1 MTEPRYMYF
10 LAHTGP
16 DTERAREL
24 RNLLHPDVEVFLDAC
39 DLVPGD
45 EWDVEL
51 PRRQR
56 QARATVALL
65 SGSTEAAYYLREEI
79 ASAIAYQRHEADT
92 HRLIPVY
99 LDGVPKDPAQIPCGM
114 RVRHALDAARL
125 GMVGVAAELKKVAT
139 ALTTA
144 SSPSLPPD
152 MPEPADRVAIF
163 DALCTFLTPQ
173 FDEIVFRINAP
184 KQHLAPTSEPL
195 ARRALDLVQWAEQGG
210 STRMNGLCNAISK
223 IAPGAQRAGVGRKLG
238 ETHIY
243 SKVFIL
249 PPVDTEGF
257 AGRKTE
263 LERLTGLLINATPP
277 AGGRIAGVYC
287 APGVGKL
294 GLAVHFA
301 KTERERFPGGV
312 LGVDLRGVEDPADAI
327 SRLAT
332 AQGEPLTPEE
342 QVRPLHEI
350 MQARF
355 ADRRCLLVLD
365 NLEHGG
371 ALKQVKPGGQA
382 AVLITCRNQDVLAQ
396 FAVPAANR
404 IPLGA
409 LSPDDARQY
418 LEIAFGH
425 GTHSVAELDSLA
437 HHVRYL
443 PLALR
448 IAARRLLED
457 ALEKGRIGRFLQRLR
472 DADDPLTELVVDG
485 EADLDLI
492 RLFALSLE
500 HLPEPSRL
508 AFACLSACAPHD
520 FGVRAAAAAAGVTD
534 TTSLLSRLTRL
545 SLLEIN
551 QLTARY
557 RFHP

>member
-1 MTEPRYMYF
+1 MTELRYMYF
-10 LAHTGP
+10 LAHEGR
-16 DTERAREL
+16 DTERAKEL
-24 RNLLHPDVEVFLDAC
+24 RNLLHPDVPVFLDAC
-39 DLVPGD
+39 DLVPGE

-65 SGSTEAAYYLREEI
+65 SASTEAAYYLREEI
-79 ASAIAYQRHEADT
+79 ASAIAYQRHEPDT

-99 LDGVPKDPAQIPCGM
+99 LDGVPKDPTQIQYGM

-125 GMVGVAAELKKVAT
+125 GMVGVAAELKKAAT
-139 ALTTA
+139 ALTIA
-144 SSPSLPPD
+144 PSPSLPSD
-152 MPEPADRVAIF
+152 MPEPAERIAIF
-163 DALCTFLTPQ
+163 DALCTFLPSM
-173 FDEIVFRINAP
+173 FDEIVFHVNAP

-210 STRMNGLCNAISK
+210 STRMNGLYNAIRKVAS
-223 IAPGAQRAGVGRKLG
+223 GERAGAAR
-238 ETHIY
+238 
-243 SKVFIL
+243 KVFIL

-263 LERLTGLLINATPP
+263 LQRLTDLLINGTPP
-277 AGGRIAGVYC
+277 AGGRIAGVYG
-287 APGVGKL
+287 APGVGKSR
-294 GLAVHFA
+294 LAVHFA

-332 AQGEPLTPEE
+332 AQGEPLTSEE

-365 NLEHGG
+365 NLEHGS
-371 ALKQVKPGGQA
+371 ALKQIKPGGQA
-382 AVLITCRNQDVLAQ
+382 AVLITCRNQEVLAQ

-425 GTHSVAELDSLA
+425 RTHSAAELDSLA
-437 HHVRYL
+437 RHVRYL

-457 ALEKGRIGRFLQRLR
+457 PLEKGRIGRFLQRLR
-472 DADDPLTELVVDG
+472 DADDPLGELVVDG

-492 RLFALSLE
+492 RSSPSAWSTCRNRASE
-500 HLPEPSRL
+500 HSP
-508 AFACLSACAPHD
+508 A
-520 FGVRAAAAAAGVTD
+520 
-534 TTSLLSRLTRL
+534 
-545 SLLEIN
+545 
-551 QLTARY
+551 
-557 RFHP
+557 